1 MSELQLK
8 IIASRVYAYLKAKK
22 KREESKSY
30 DSKLQASEDI
40 ALLNLSDMLAIYLDK
55 PIKPA
60 EDFDKLNIGA
70 DDKTFMNSVRKVIE
84 KYSKETKTMVSEKQ
98 VQSFKM
104 KAREVMKTYNEVL
117 HFQIEGMMSV
127 PFQKA
132 YAAMLAAES
141 EAEKAFTEI
150 TGKPNRINY
159 IVENQDHF
167 LSEDWCREIL
177 NS

>member
-84 KYSKETKTMVSEKQ
+84 KYSKETKNNG
-98 VQSFKM
+98 F
-104 KAREVMKTYNEVL
+104 RETSTKLQNE
-117 HFQIEGMMSV
+117 S
-127 PFQKA
+127 
-132 YAAMLAAES
+132 S
-141 EAEKAFTEI
+141 
-150 TGKPNRINY
+150 
-159 IVENQDHF
+159 
-167 LSEDWCREIL
+167 
-177 NS
+177 